1 MRLGRPV
8 GEADDLSRRA
18 LWPHRDPVDP
28 SVIVADGY
36 GISLTVSRGHLVIRD
51 GLGRHR
57 RERRLP
63 RAQRTVRRIV
73 ILGHT
78 GHISLEA
85 IRWCHDTGVALM
97 QVEPDGTLLLTSS
110 PTGRDDARLRRSQAA
125 AATSPHG
132 LHLAQHLLT
141 GKLTGQAAL
150 LRRHNLNQTAAD
162 QIERLR
168 DELTTAPDLVT
179 CRDLEAKAANIY
191 FATWAASVCCTVAE
205 QERARVPDH
214 WTVFAARGSLLHR
227 GGRSPRAAS
236 DPINALLNYGYT
248 LLEGEA
254 TLAARAIGLDPG
266 LGVLHTD
273 KPNRDSFSLDLI
285 EPLRPRVEDHVVN
298 LLQVRRFKATDFVE
312 TPQGGCRIHPHLT
325 AELATHTH
333 PYAQELAVITEKAA
347 GILAEAGT
355 GHIRTSTPL
364 SRANNSNSQTRGARS
379 ANRKPPTPANPMPS
393 CRTCGTTLDD
403 PKRSLCPSCWNVTR
417 RQLAQQRAAN
427 GAAAIA
433 AARANGGDPTN
444 TPTAAAKRSAS
455 LSQRKHEELAWEDPP
470 ELSGWT
476 TERYRDEILPRL
488 QAQPLSNIQQ
498 ATGLSI
504 SACSRIRSGQ
514 LLPHRRHW
522 LHLKDAGNHP
532 VARD

>member
-8 GEADDLSRRA
+8 SEADDLSRRA
-18 LWPHRDPVDP
+18 PWPYRDPVDP

-36 GISLTVSRGHLVIRD
+36 GISLTASRGHLIIRD

-85 IRWCHDTGVALM
+85 IRWCHDTGVALL

-132 LHLAQHLLT
+132 LDLAQHLLT

-162 QIERLR
+162 QIEHLR

-191 FATWAASVCCTVAE
+191 FAAWSASVCCTFAE

-236 DPINALLNYGYT
+236 DPINALLNYGYA

-254 TLAARAIGLDPG
+254 HLAARALGLDPG

-298 LLQVRRFKATDFVE
+298 LLHVRRFKATDFVE
-312 TPQGGCRIHPHLT
+312 TPQGGCRLHPHLT

-333 PYAQELAVITEKAA
+333 AYAQDLAAITETAA
-347 GILAEAGT
+347 A
-355 GHIRTSTPL
+355 HPRP
-364 SRANNSNSQTRGARS
+364 SRHRPHPNQHPPQPRQQQQKPDTRS
-379 ANRKPPTPANPMPS
+379 AQRQPEPSTTRRSDAKLPHLRSRPGGPQAPPLPQLLGRHPTPARPAT
-393 CRTCGTTLDD
+393 RHQR
-403 PKRSLCPSCWNVTR
+403 RSRHRRRTR
-417 RQLAQQRAAN
+417 RRQGPHQH
-427 GAAAIA
+427 
-433 AARANGGDPTN
+433 PTCRGE
-444 TPTAAAKRSAS
+444 TIVLTQPT
-455 LSQRKHEELAWEDPP
+455 
-470 ELSGWT
+470 
-476 TERYRDEILPRL
+476 
-488 QAQPLSNIQQ
+488 QA
-498 ATGLSI
+498 
-504 SACSRIRSGQ
+504 
-514 LLPHRRHW
+514 
-522 LHLKDAGNHP
+522 
-532 VARD
+532 